1 MDKQILRTIDA
12 NFNRSREGLR
22 VCEEITRF
30 LLEDKNFTRNLK
42 LLRHNIEGVVKGSNL
57 KRKMLGSRD
66 TSSDVGKKNLGSEF
80 KRKDAKDVFE
90 ANLERSKEAVRALE
104 EFFKL
109 FDKTRARR
117 FKEIRFKLYNLEKES
132 VDKLET
138 LRNIR

>member
-30 LLEDKNFTRNLK
+30 LLEDKNFTRHLK
-42 LLRHNIEGVVKGSNL
+42 LLRHEVEGIVRSSNL
-57 KRKMLGSRD
+57 KRKFL
-66 TSSDVGKKNLGSEF
+66 DVGKKNAGSEF
-80 KRKDAKDVFE
+80 KRKDAKDIFE

>member
-1 MDKQILRTIDA
+1 MDRQILRTIDA

-22 VCEEITRF
+22 VCEEVMRF
-30 LLEDKNFTRNLK
+30 LLEDKNFTHRLK
-42 LLRHNIEGVVKGSNL
+42 LLRHDIEDVVKGSNL
-57 KRKMLGSRD
+57 KRKFLEARD
-66 TSSDVGKKNLGSEF
+66 TVSDVGKKNAGKEF
-80 KRKDAKDVFE
+80 KRRDARDVFE

-109 FDKTRARR
+109 FDKTRARK

-132 VDKLET
+132 IDKLEA